1 MKPQKHHFK
10 RDYGDVGKKLGI
22 AALMICGI
30 VFLIGVVK
38 KIPTMEIFMSSV
50 GLAVAA
56 IPEGLPAVVTIM
68 LSIGITR
75 MARKNSIVR
84 KLPAVETLGSST
96 VIASDKTGTL
106 TQNKMK
112 VVETFG
118 IHDNNR
124 HEILRLGAMCTDCSI
139 NNINGKLEVEGEAT
153 EKAIVEEAL
162 NIGEDKRSLYEKM
175 ARVNDIPFDSER
187 KMMTTIHKYGNKY
200 RIITKGAPDVL
211 IKKCNNYIASG
222 LQKSITAQDIT
233 NIEIQNNKMAR
244 KALRVIAVAYK
255 DIDFLPNKI
264 DTNIENNLT
273 FCGLIGMIDPP
284 REGVKE
290 AIAECRRA
298 GIKTVMITGDHILTA
313 KTIGEELGIL
323 KPGDIAIT
331 GQELDKI
338 TDKELERNI
347 MKYSVFARVSPE
359 HKVRIVKAFRS
370 NGNVVAMTGDRRK

>member
-1 MKPQKHHFK
+1 MSPQKHHSK
-10 RDYGDVGKKLGI
+10 KDCGDVGKKLGI
-22 AALMICGI
+22 AALAICSFVFVIGI
-30 VFLIGVVK
+30 LK

-75 MARKNSIVR
+75 MSRKNSIIR
-84 KLPAVETLGSST
+84 RLPAVETLGSST

-112 VVETFG
+112 VVEIMTFSG
-118 IHDNNR
+118 SKKT
-124 HEILRLGAMCTDCSI
+124 EVLKLGTMCTDCSI
-139 NNINGKLEVEGEAT
+139 NEQNIVTGEAT

-162 NIGEDKRSLYEKM
+162 KNGENKNTLYEEMK
-175 ARVNDIPFDSER
+175 RIDDIPFDSER
-187 KMMTTIHKYGNKY
+187 KMMTTIHKIGNKY

-211 IKKCNNYIASG
+211 IKRCTKYIDENSEKTM
-222 LQKSITAQDIT
+222 LPENRKY
-233 NIEIQNNKMAR
+233 IEKQNEKMAQ

-255 DIDFLPNKI
+255 DISSLPNKI
-264 DTNIENNLT
+264 DTKLEEDLT
-273 FCGLIGMIDPP
+273 FSGLIGMIDPP
-284 REGVKE
+284 REGVKH
-290 AIAECRRA
+290 AIAECKKA
-298 GIKTVMITGDHILTA
+298 GIKPVMITGDHILTA
-313 KTIGEELGIL
+313 KAIGEELGIL

-338 TDKELERNI
+338 SDKDLENNI

-370 NGNVVAMTGDRRK
+370 KGNVVAMTGDRSK